1 MGRNADFTAIHGR
14 TLNTSK
20 GPAVQATRI
29 QCDKELYPKRL
40 QNVASRC
47 GNLTI
52 LQGSAEKLLVKNG
65 KVRGIELSHSGEI
78 YAKAV
83 VLCAGTFLGGTI
95 HIGDRKISG
104 GRIGEGAIIGIS
116 DQISKFGH
124 EKGRLKTGTPPR
136 IHKNSVNYED
146 LKIQPSDRPMPLFSA
161 DADDVRE
168 MFHEE
173 HRKILDQDFRSF
185 YVEHCGSESVPW
197 VPGTGE
203 ISCYLTE
210 TNEITHGIIEKNLNK
225 SAMYGGHIEG
235 TGVRYCPS
243 IEDKI
248 IKFRGRSSHH
258 VFIEPEGRDT
268 TRIYPNGTSN
278 SLPESVQIEMIHS
291 IKGLERAVFLRPG
304 YAIEYDF
311 FSPSGLRHSL
321 ESKNISGLFMAGQIN
336 GTTGYEEAAAQ
347 GFMAGVNAV
356 FFIRNEPEFILRRD
370 EAYIGVLI
378 DDLVIKGTEEPYR
391 MFTSRAEY
399 RLLLRQDNA
408 RYRLLEHADR
418 LGITVNQRR
427 DETRKWS
434 GLVAGERRRLA
445 ASISGGI
452 WHDQILKRPEVGYEE
467 LPGARQDLP
476 VAVRRQVEVQVKYE
490 GYIEIERARARKF
503 SRNENETIPSSFDY
517 HSIKALRFE
526 AREKL
531 SKIRPETVGQAGR
544 ISGVNPSDIALV
556 TMWLHRMRQT
566 KSS

>member
-1 MGRNADFTAIHGR
+1 
-14 TLNTSK
+14 
-20 GPAVQATRI
+20 
-29 QCDKELYPKRL
+29 
-40 QNVASRC
+40 
-47 GNLTI
+47 
-52 LQGSAEKLLVKNG
+52 
-65 KVRGIELSHSGEI
+65 
-78 YAKAV
+78 
-83 VLCAGTFLGGTI
+83 
-95 HIGDRKISG
+95 
-104 GRIGEGAIIGIS
+104 
-116 DQISKFGH
+116 
-124 EKGRLKTGTPPR
+124 
-136 IHKNSVNYED
+136 
-146 LKIQPSDRPMPLFSA
+146 
-161 DADDVRE
+161 
-168 MFHEE
+168 
-173 HRKILDQDFRSF
+173 
-185 YVEHCGSESVPW
+185 
-197 VPGTGE
+197 
-203 ISCYLTE
+203 
-210 TNEITHGIIEKNLNK
+210 
-225 SAMYGGHIEG
+225 
-235 TGVRYCPS
+235 
-243 IEDKI
+243 
-248 IKFRGRSSHH
+248 
-258 VFIEPEGRDT
+258 
-268 TRIYPNGTSN
+268 
-278 SLPESVQIEMIHS
+278 
-291 IKGLERAVFLRPG
+291 
-304 YAIEYDF
+304 
-311 FSPSGLRHSL
+311 
-321 ESKNISGLFMAGQIN
+321 
-336 GTTGYEEAAAQ
+336 
-347 GFMAGVNAV
+347 
-356 FFIRNEPEFILRRD
+356 
-370 EAYIGVLI
+370 
-378 DDLVIKGTEEPYR
+378 